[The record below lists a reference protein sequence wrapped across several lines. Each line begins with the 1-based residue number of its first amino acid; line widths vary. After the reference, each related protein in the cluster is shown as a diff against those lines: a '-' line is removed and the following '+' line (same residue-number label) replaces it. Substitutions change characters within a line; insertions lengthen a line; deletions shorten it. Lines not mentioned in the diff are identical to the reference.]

1 MKKAISVLLI
11 SMLFMMNFTSVFAVD
26 DTGKYDQYLP
36 KVKSAI
42 EKMTPE
48 QIETLTQ
55 RVNAAL
61 ITTTNPETQIFLE
74 NVKTLLIEPE
84 LEELFQDIMSDM
96 LNIEEPITQIEA
108 PVYQELSSSQ
118 ERIIAREIM
127 NMQNDFKSETQS
139 LLSQMEYND

>member
-108 PVYQELSSSQ
+108 PVYQ
-118 ERIIAREIM
+118 
-127 NMQNDFKSETQS
+127 
-139 LLSQMEYND
+139 